1 MHVYAVCSVRLNCS
15 CLGVFFTFHLRII
28 LYLSHFK
35 FVQKCKSDVV
45 FVCNYTSTLF
55 CSLLLMF
62 DIFFSVQDDGKD
74 GVPVMDTVSSSGF
87 APNYN
92 PAMRLSSSYPT
103 AETFAYAQYAH
114 DTYLMAAK
122 SRPTPYSRPVE
133 YTSGYRPSNIKMPY
147 GQSSG
152 GFGYA
157 FDAR

>member
-1 MHVYAVCSVRLNCS
+1 MFFVAV
-15 CLGVFFTFHLRII
+15 TAP
-28 LYLSHFK
+28 
-35 FVQKCKSDVV
+35 
-45 FVCNYTSTLF
+45 
-55 CSLLLMF
+55 
-62 DIFFSVQDDGKD
+62 DDGKD
-74 GVPVMDTVSSSGF
+74 GSQVLDSVSSTSF
-87 APNYN
+87 SSNYN
-92 PAMRLSSSYPT
+92 PAMRLSTSYPT

-147 GQSSG
+147 GQTSG